1 MEENTIS
8 LQEIVYALKKRW
20 KLIVLITIA
29 ATLVSAILSFF
40 VIKPQYEAKTK
51 LFIGKQETTQENAS
65 YNNNDVMMY
74 QQLMKTYAE
83 LVKTSDLVTKAV
95 KSADLDY
102 NQEDIKAILKN
113 LNATPSAETQILDL
127 SFKGGNPKEV
137 LKLTEAITNEFISE
151 SKELIPNGNIQVI
164 EQAKVPENPVS
175 PNKKLNIL
183 IAFVLGVMVSVGLSL
198 LLEFMN
204 NTYKSKEDVENYLDI
219 PVIGVI
225 PEFDEENVA
234 KRRGKH

>member
-8 LQEIVYALKKRW
+8 LQEIAYALKKRW

-40 VIKPQYEAKTK
+40 VIKPKYEATTK
-51 LFIGKQETTQENAS
+51 LFIGKQESQDNNA

-74 QQLMKTYAE
+74 QQLMKTYAQ

-102 NQEDIKAILKN
+102 NQKDIKGILDN

-127 SFKGGNPKEV
+127 SYKGGNPKDV
-137 LKLTEAITNEFISE
+137 LKLTEAITNEFIAE
-151 SKELIPNGNIQVI
+151 SKELIPNGNVQVI
-164 EQAKVPENPVS
+164 QKPQLPEHPVS
-175 PNKKLNIL
+175 PNKTLNIL
-183 IAFVLGVMVSVGLSL
+183 IAFILGLMVGVGVVL
-198 LLEFMN
+198 LLE
-204 NTYKSKEDVENYLDI
+204 YLDNTFKSREDLEKTLDLPIIGTI
-219 PVIGVI
+219 PDYNNM
-225 PEFDEENVA
+225 EQ
-234 KRRGKH
+234 

>member
-8 LQEIVYALKKRW
+8 LQEIAYALKKRW
-20 KLIVLITIA
+20 KIIALITIA

-40 VIKPQYEAKTK
+40 VIKPQYESTTK
-51 LFIGKQETTQENAS
+51 LFIGKQESQDNNA
-65 YNNNDVMMY
+65 YNNSDVMMY

-102 NQEDIKAILKN
+102 NQEEIKAILKN
-113 LNATPSAETQILDL
+113 LNATPSADTQILDL
-127 SFKGGNPKEV
+127 SFNGRNPKEV

-151 SKELIPNGNIQVI
+151 SKELIPNGNVQVI
-164 EQAKVPENPVS
+164 QKPQLPEKPVS

-183 IAFVLGVMVSVGLSL
+183 VAFVLGLMVGIGVVL
-198 LLEFMN
+198 LLE
-204 NTYKSKEDVENYLDI
+204 YLDNTFKSREDLENTLELPIIGTI
-219 PVIGVI
+219 PDYNNM
-225 PEFDEENVA
+225 EQ
-234 KRRGKH
+234 

>member
-8 LQEIVYALKKRW
+8 LQEIAYALKKRW
-20 KLIVLITIA
+20 KLIALITIA

-40 VIKPQYEAKTK
+40 VIKPQYEATTK
-51 LFIGKQETTQENAS
+51 LFIGKQESQDNNA

-83 LVKTSDLVTKAV
+83 LAKTSDLVTKAV

-151 SKELIPNGNIQVI
+151 SKELIPNGNVQVI
-164 EQAKVPENPVS
+164 QKAQLPEKPVS
-175 PNKKLNIL
+175 PNKKLNIF
-183 IAFVLGVMVSVGLSL
+183 IAFVLGLIVGVGVVL
-198 LLEFMN
+198 LLE
-204 NTYKSKEDVENYLDI
+204 YLDNTFKSREDLENTLGLPIIGTI
-219 PVIGVI
+219 P
-225 PEFDEENVA
+225 DYNNMEE
-234 KRRGKH
+234 

>member
-8 LQEIVYALKKRW
+8 LQEIAYALKKRW
-20 KLIVLITIA
+20 KLIALITIA

-40 VIKPQYEAKTK
+40 VIKPQYESTTK
-51 LFIGKQETTQENAS
+51 LFIGKQESQDNNA
-65 YNNNDVMMY
+65 YNNSDVMMY

-102 NQEDIKAILKN
+102 NQEEIKAILKN
-113 LNATPSAETQILDL
+113 LNATPSADTQILDL
-127 SFKGGNPKEV
+127 SFNGRNPKEV

-151 SKELIPNGNIQVI
+151 SKELIPNGNVQVI
-164 EQAKVPENPVS
+164 QKPQLPEKPVS

-183 IAFVLGVMVSVGLSL
+183 VAFVLGLMVGIGVVL
-198 LLEFMN
+198 LLE
-204 NTYKSKEDVENYLDI
+204 YLDNTFKSREDLENTLELPIIGTI
-219 PVIGVI
+219 PDYNNM
-225 PEFDEENVA
+225 EQ
-234 KRRGKH
+234 

>member
-8 LQEIVYALKKRW
+8 LQEIAYALKKRW
-20 KLIVLITIA
+20 KLIALITIA

-40 VIKPQYEAKTK
+40 VIKPQYEATTK
-51 LFIGKQETTQENAS
+51 LFIGKQESQDNNA

-83 LVKTSDLVTKAV
+83 LAKTSDLITKAV

-102 NQEDIKAILKN
+102 NQKDIKAILKN

-137 LKLTEAITNEFISE
+137 LKLTEALTNEFISE
-151 SKELIPNGNIQVI
+151 SKELIPNGNVQVI
-164 EQAKVPENPVS
+164 QKPQLPERPVS

-183 IAFVLGVMVSVGLSL
+183 IAFVLGLMVGVGVVL
-198 LLEFMN
+198 LLE
-204 NTYKSKEDVENYLDI
+204 YLDNTFKSREDLENTVELPIIGTI
-219 PVIGVI
+219 P
-225 PEFDEENVA
+225 DYNNMEE
-234 KRRGKH
+234 

>member
-8 LQEIVYALKKRW
+8 LQEIAYALKKRW

-40 VIKPQYEAKTK
+40 VIKPKYEATTK
-51 LFIGKQETTQENAS
+51 LFIGKQESQDNNA

-74 QQLMKTYAE
+74 QQLMKTYAQ

-102 NQEDIKAILKN
+102 NQKDIKGILNN

-127 SFKGGNPKEV
+127 SYKGGNPKDV
-137 LKLTEAITNEFISE
+137 LKLTEAITNEFIAE
-151 SKELIPNGNIQVI
+151 SKELIPNGNVQVI
-164 EQAKVPENPVS
+164 QKPQLPEHPVS
-175 PNKKLNIL
+175 PNKTLNIL
-183 IAFVLGVMVSVGLSL
+183 IAFILGLMVGVGVVL
-198 LLEFMN
+198 LLE
-204 NTYKSKEDVENYLDI
+204 YLDNTFKSREDLEKTLDLPIIGTI
-219 PVIGVI
+219 PDYNNM
-225 PEFDEENVA
+225 EQ
-234 KRRGKH
+234 

>member
-8 LQEIVYALKKRW
+8 LQEIAYALKKRW
-20 KLIVLITIA
+20 KLIALITIV

-40 VIKPQYEAKTK
+40 VIKPQYEATTK
-51 LFIGKQETTQENAS
+51 LFIGKQESQDNNA

-83 LVKTSDLVTKAV
+83 LAKTSDLVTKAV

-151 SKELIPNGNIQVI
+151 SKELIPNGNVQVI
-164 EQAKVPENPVS
+164 QKPQLPERPVS
-175 PNKKLNIL
+175 PNKKLNIF
-183 IAFVLGVMVSVGLSL
+183 IAFVLGLMVGVGVVL
-198 LLEFMN
+198 LLE
-204 NTYKSKEDVENYLDI
+204 YLDNTFKSREDLENTLDLPIIGTI
-219 PVIGVI
+219 P
-225 PEFDEENVA
+225 DYDNV
-234 KRRGKH
+234 GK